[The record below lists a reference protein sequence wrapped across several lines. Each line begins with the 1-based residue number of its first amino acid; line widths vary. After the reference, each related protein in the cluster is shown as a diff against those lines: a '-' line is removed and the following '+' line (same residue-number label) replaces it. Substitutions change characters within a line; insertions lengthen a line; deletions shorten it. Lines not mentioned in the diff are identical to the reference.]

1 MRLRIKQA
9 HPTSLNDAVRHA
21 VELEAINRAEKKS
34 KLESQGIFNAATTS
48 SPTQKQKAKQG
59 ADELQQLK
67 STVERLGKELEKN
80 IRENKYRYKQPRSVN
95 TKQETNARWERRCF
109 ECGSKFHLRSN
120 CPKLK
125 SWNVIK
131 RKAEVSKSEKDS
143 SKTASTTANSW
154 TWFVCPR

>member
-67 STVERLGKELEKN
+67 STGREAWKR
-80 IRENKYRYKQPRSVN
+80 IRKKY
-95 TKQETNARWERRCF
+95 
-109 ECGSKFHLRSN
+109 
-120 CPKLK
+120 
-125 SWNVIK
+125 
-131 RKAEVSKSEKDS
+131 
-143 SKTASTTANSW
+143 
-154 TWFVCPR
+154 